1 MGSRK
6 AKHLKKNKPNPSQL
20 AGAPA
25 SGPLVLEPKPWP
37 ATGEIPE
44 DSAVFNGEILQ
55 TLPESLRGDCTA
67 VKTALELVEN
77 GQDELASSA
86 LQSISRQSPYSD
98 WRLFIRG
105 LSEFYAQAYN
115 EASQAWSRLTATRRP
130 ARIACVLLDSI
141 GVTRPETL
149 ASVVVTPEALPVARQ
164 TLDRTCILSEAK
176 KIAAARH
183 RDRDVSFSMAQASM
197 LRGFGDRFRRI
208 DKAFALRF
216 MQACVVASTQQSD
229 KEPFTLVRG
238 FTPGPDYDPHWV
250 LAELTRCLDCDDDA
264 RENLELLD
272 KYFEGE
278 LPQCKRL
285 TVAAQG
291 AIKSLLL
298 TQYADSEYI
307 SKVGSA
313 DFECRLKMLT
323 DAVGF
328 CPKNRAAHDVK
339 VEMLVSALEDED
351 DELSAKAKQLL
362 VRQLTEALEQQA
374 QAFPVDAEVANQ
386 LAQAYMEC
394 DLFDQAAKEA
404 QRAIELRR
412 DSPKSQA
419 LPWKIK
425 LHQAMHAA
433 RLKTNFH
440 LIDAILE
447 DAVAMWPSWLSR
459 EWIPY
464 LEAAVEQR
472 RGNSRYFQ
480 FLKSPVDGQDKIPA
494 LTSALMAYL
503 AVQKFNVPGKEL
515 KVFRDRL
522 DEQVAL
528 AKLTTAE
535 DLAWAASFLWD
546 MERADLNFVGMVRRE
561 KNIGEAIINRA
572 KSIDFK
578 NPHGEA
584 CYCWLAQND
593 FFDATRGMKSL
604 ATTPHMAMAYVDYMA
619 RIGRRPDKEDLAKLV
634 QTMENGLATESDPW
648 YRDEL
653 TQTVDVAQ
661 EYLAMASG
669 DQSNDFETF
678 ANFAQNFAAQM
689 GLDLNEIGG
698 MPELKRMFE
707 LNAAEFSEDEDEED
721 DEDEDE
727 WDESDED
734 FDDAD
739 EDEIA
744 ELSEALR
751 SFHQAQPESP
761 VPPGMTAAERKAF
774 DKQRQKELQ
783 RAKKRS

>member
-6 AKHLKKNKPNPSQL
+6 AKHLKKNKPKPSQL

-37 ATGEIPE
+37 ASGEMPE
-44 DSAVFNGEILQ
+44 DAAVFNGETQQ
-55 TLPESLRGDCTA
+55 TLPESLRGECAT
-67 VKTALELVEN
+67 VKNALELVEN
-77 GQDELASSA
+77 GLDELASSA

-105 LSEFYAQAYN
+105 LSEFYGQAYAD
-115 EASQAWSRLTATRRP
+115 ASQAWSRLTATRRP

-164 TLDRTCILSEAK
+164 TLDRSNIIAEAK

-208 DKAFALRF
+208 DKTFALRF
-216 MQACVVASTQQSD
+216 MQACVYASTQQPD
-229 KEPFTLVRG
+229 KEPFTLIRG
-238 FTPGPDYDPHWV
+238 FIPGPGYDPRWILV
-250 LAELTRCLDCDDDA
+250 ELTRSLDCDDDA
-264 RENLELLD
+264 QENLELLD
-272 KYFEGE
+272 KYFAVDLSHCE
-278 LPQCKRL
+278 RL

-307 SKVGSA
+307 SEVGSA
-313 DFECRLKMLT
+313 DFDCRLKMLT
-323 DAVGF
+323 DAVSF
-328 CPKNRAAHDVK
+328 CPKNREAHDVK
-339 VEMLVSALEDED
+339 VEMLVNALDDED
-351 DELSAKAKQLL
+351 VQLSAKNKQLL
-362 VRQLTEALEQQA
+362 QRQLTEALEQQA

-404 QRAIELRR
+404 QRSLELRR
-412 DSPKSQA
+412 DSPKAQA
-419 LPWKIK
+419 LPWRIK

-464 LEAAVEQR
+464 LKAAVEQR

-480 FLKSPVDGQDKIPA
+480 FLKSPVDSQDKIPA
-494 LTSALMAYL
+494 LTSALMAYF

-515 KVFRDRL
+515 KVFRDQL

-528 AKLTTAE
+528 ARLTTAE
-535 DLAWAASFLWD
+535 DLARAASFLWD
-546 MERADLNFVGMVRRE
+546 MERVDLNGEGMVRRE
-561 KNIGEAIINRA
+561 KNIGEAIMNRA
-572 KSIDFK
+572 NSIDFK
-578 NPHGEA
+578 SPHGEA

-593 FFDATRGMKSL
+593 FFDAVRGMKSL

-619 RIGRRPDKEDLAKLV
+619 RSGRMPDKEELAKLI
-634 QTMENGLATESDPW
+634 QTMENGIATESDPW

-653 TQTVDVAQ
+653 TQSVDAAQ
-661 EYLAMASG
+661 EYLAIASE
-669 DQSNDFETF
+669 DHSNDFETF

-707 LNAAEFSEDEDEED
+707 LNAAKFSED

-734 FDDAD
+734 FDDAE

-744 ELSEALR
+744 DISEALR
-751 SFHQAQPESP
+751 RIHQAQPESP
-761 VPPGMTAAERKAF
+761 VPPAMTAAERKAF
-774 DKQRQKELQ
+774 DEQRKKELQ